1 MDRSLA
7 GAATNRRRFLGLVGL
22 GATAMAGGGFLS
34 GCSRP
39 AGTQGTATDVDAVS
53 AVLPRYQP
61 VELITPD
68 IAGVR
73 PIADGY
79 LTYPTDLVRAVT
91 ETPGSSGEPLTA
103 MTPWWGPTPPG
114 IDRNAYLQAVNERLG
129 VPIDFSVQDGNTYAD
144 KLSAILG
151 ARDVPD
157 LLCAPN
163 WEIDKIPRFSD
174 AVSALFEDLTDH
186 LAGDAALAYPHLA
199 SFPTGAWQ
207 YAVWGGRLAA
217 VPWPTDGPFPYALFY
232 RKDLTDAAGV
242 QAPKNIEELYEF
254 GKAMTDPANGVW
266 AFGSIFN
273 MVQMFYGVPGSQ
285 GGWRRTD
292 GGGLEFKYE
301 TEEYREALEFTT
313 KLFAEGLVHPD
324 IVESSGAAD
333 AKQLFNSGKMV
344 CYEDGVGAWRGMYSE
359 QRQITP
365 TFDMRPVPIF
375 SADGQSTPVAWGEEK
390 PIFYTFIKKGLGK
403 ERVEEILRVLDW
415 CAAPLGTEEYHLRQ
429 YGVVDQH
436 HTVSADGS
444 PELTELGRQE
454 IADQYTFIVGR
465 YPTIVQTA
473 DVPGFV
479 EALLSYSNETV
490 KYLEPNPWAGI
501 KFELPANLSRVQQ
514 PTEDKILDVLR
525 GRRPTSDLEQITQE
539 WRSGGGDEGRDFFR
553 KALEDNDR

>member
-1 MDRSLA
+1 MDPSLA

-22 GATAMAGGGFLS
+22 GATAMAGGGLLA
-34 GCSRP
+34 GCSRQ
-39 AGTQGTATDVDAVS
+39 AGTEGAATNVDAIS
-53 AVLPRYQP
+53 AVLPKYQP
-61 VELITPD
+61 VDLVTPD
-68 IAGVR
+68 ITGVR

-79 LTYPTDLVRAVT
+79 LNYPSELVKAVT
-91 ETPGSSGEPLTA
+91 DTPGGSGETITA

-114 IDRNAYLQAVNERLG
+114 IDRNTYLQAVNAELG
-129 VPIDFSVQDGNTYAD
+129 VPVDFSVQDGNTYAD
-144 KLSAILG
+144 KLSAALG

-174 AVSALFEDLTDH
+174 AVSALFEDLTDY

-254 GKAMTDPANGVW
+254 GKAMTDPGNGVW
-266 AFGSIFN
+266 AFGSVFH

-285 GGWRRTD
+285 GGWRQTD

-301 TEEYREALEFTT
+301 TEEYRAALEFTT

-324 IVESSGAAD
+324 VVESKGSD
-333 AKQLFNSGKMV
+333 TKQLFNSGRLI

-365 TFDMRPVPIF
+365 TFDMQPVPIF
-375 SADGQSTPVAWGEEK
+375 SATGDGDPIAWGEEK
-390 PIFYTFIKKGLGK
+390 PVFYTFIKKGLGA
-403 ERVEEILRVLDW
+403 ERTEELLRVLNW
-415 CAAPLGTEEYHLRQ
+415 CAAPFGSQEYHLRQ
-429 YGVVDQH
+429 YGVAGEH
-436 HTVSADGS
+436 HTIGDDGS
-444 PELTELGRQE
+444 PVMTELGRQE

-465 YPTIVQTA
+465 YPAIVQTA

-479 EALLSYSNETV
+479 EDLLAYSNETV
-490 KYLEPNPWAGI
+490 KYLESNPWAGI
-501 KFELPANLSRVQQ
+501 KLEFPANYSRVLQ

-525 GRRPTSDLEQITQE
+525 GRRPTSDLDQIISE
-539 WRSGGGDEGRDFFR
+539 WRSAGGDEGRDFFA
-553 KALEDNDR
+553 KALEDNGR